1 MPPKVTG
8 KDIKKT
14 ELVSSDV
21 SASTA
26 STTSTASTASTA
38 STTSTTSTTN
48 SDSETGK
55 IHDSD
60 YIPIV
65 VDITTEDNLEK
76 ILSANI
82 KFSKDIDYPKFSLG
96 FHHYIHMNKNKMEIV
111 NQFKDK
117 KKVYHVMN
125 KFERYIDNYDNDIG
139 HFSTNYLEIDKNMPD
154 ILSRGFYKLWE
165 IIHMFDIIPLKGKFT
180 SAHLAEGPGSFIQAT
195 MFFRDKYADNS
206 KNDKF
211 YAITLH
217 PDDEDGHV
225 PELEKQFVN
234 YYDQEKPRRFIQHKT
249 VSSQIAGSYD
259 NKDNGDLTDPK
270 TVLLFGGQLS
280 DEKIDFVTADGGFE
294 WSNENTQEQEAF
306 RLIFAQIYT
315 ACKISNKSAN
325 FVCKFFETFTDSGS
339 KLLYLL
345 TQFYKK
351 VYLVKPL
358 TSRPSNSEKYAVCID
373 FKFTSSDQKYKS
385 IMKELTDMHKILHQN
400 KEMNVVGLW
409 DQIILPDRFKH
420 GLIHCNQRISNKQ
433 IKNINEIVQFIND
446 QNYYGD
452 NYQMHRQMQI
462 DASKYW
468 IKMFMPDKKD
478 FPSTLTNI
486 RNLTNKTIE
495 KTNQIVE
502 HVKYV

>member
-1 MPPKVTG
+1 MPPKVAT
-8 KDIKKT
+8 KNIKPD
-14 ELVSSDV
+14 LVSSDV
-21 SASTA
+21 
-26 STTSTASTASTA
+26 STASTASTA
-38 STTSTTSTTN
+38 SVSTTDSELDIVKVTDYDYLPLIVEVTSPDN
-48 SDSETGK
+48 SDFLTNA
-55 IHDSD
+55 D
-60 YIPIV
+60 
-65 VDITTEDNLEK
+65 
-76 ILSANI
+76 I

-125 KFERYIDNYDNDIG
+125 KFERFIDNYDNDIG
-139 HFSTNYLEIDKNMPD
+139 HYGTNFLEISKDVPD

-165 IIHMFDIIPLKGKFT
+165 IIHMFDIIPTTKGKFT
-180 SAHLAEGPGSFIQAT
+180 SAHLAEGPGAFIQAT
-195 MFFRDKYADNS
+195 MFYRDKYADDS

-217 PDDEDGHV
+217 PNDENGHV
-225 PELEKQFVN
+225 PELEKQFVK
-234 YYDQEKPRRFIQHKT
+234 YYDQEKPKRFIQHKT
-249 VSSQIAGSYD
+249 VSTQIAGGYD

-280 DEKIDFVTADGGFE
+280 EEKIDFITADGGFE
-294 WSNENTQEQEAF
+294 WNNENTQEQEAF

-315 ACKISNKSAN
+315 ACKISSKSGN

-339 KLLYLL
+339 KLVYLL

-373 FKFTSSDQKYKS
+373 FKYTNTDSKYKTL
-385 IMKELTDMHKILHQN
+385 MKELADIHKTLHQN
-400 KEMNVVGLW
+400 KDMNIVGIW
-409 DQIILPDRFKH
+409 DKINLPNEFKQ
-420 GLIHCNQRISNKQ
+420 GLILCNQRISNKQ

-468 IKMFMPDKKD
+468 IKMFMPDKKEFIKTLD
-478 FPSTLTNI
+478 IVRKSTNMI
-486 RNLTNKTIE
+486 IE
-495 KTNQIVE
+495 KSNKIIENVR
-502 HVKYV
+502 YI